1 MPDSD
6 TDNDAIG
13 RRIERAAAELFIRD
27 GFANT
32 STAAIARRA
41 ATSKRSIYDRFPNK
55 EALFASVMNYLCSL
69 PADDD
74 PAAEP
79 ADDDLEGQLFA
90 LALAVT
96 VRFAQPETRRV
107 FASAVSQL
115 PKTGAYVEMF
125 WNNGPGVATAKLA
138 ERLAAAQRDG
148 KIRVADP
155 EAAARRYILGC
166 CGPLVLRQL
175 FEPGYSPARSDLE
188 AQAREDAARFLE
200 SLR

>member
-13 RRIERAAAELFIRD
+13 RRIERAAAELFVRD
-27 GFANT
+27 GFADT

-69 PADDD
+69 PGDD
-74 PAAEP
+74 AAAAAP
-79 ADDDLEGQLFA
+79 ADDDLEGQLRA

-96 VRFAQPETRRV
+96 VRFAQPETHRV

-115 PKTGAYVEMF
+115 PKTSAYVEMF
-125 WNNGPGVATAKLA
+125 WDNGPGVAAATLA
-138 ERLAAAQRDG
+138 ERLTEAGRSG

-155 EAAARRYILGC
+155 KAAARRYILEC

-175 FEPGYSPARSDLE
+175 FDPGYAPARAELE
-188 AQAREDAARFLE
+188 AQATLAATRFLE